1 MNISFEN
8 VDKVSAL
15 LTMKIEKSDYAE
27 KVEKALKEFRKKA
40 NLPGFRPGQ
49 VPMGLLKRRF
59 GTEILAVEIV
69 IVIACGGYDIDVS
82 VRNSYHVVT

>member
-15 LTMKIEKSDYAE
+15 LTLKVEKADYEE
-27 KVEKALKEFRKKA
+27 KVEKALKDFRKKA

-49 VPMGLLKRRF
+49 VPMGLLKKRF
-59 GTEILAVEIV
+59 GTEILAEEINKKRFQKKQKK
-69 IVIACGGYDIDVS
+69 S
-82 VRNSYHVVT
+82 

>member
-27 KVEKALKEFRKKA
+27 KVEKALKDFRKKA

-49 VPMGLLKRRF
+49 VPMGLLKKRF
-59 GTEILAVEIV
+59 CTIESMIRTGPP
-69 IVIACGGYDIDVS
+69 
-82 VRNSYHVVT
+82 

>member
-27 KVEKALKEFRKKA
+27 KVEKK
-40 NLPGFRPGQ
+40 
-49 VPMGLLKRRF
+49 
-59 GTEILAVEIV
+59 
-69 IVIACGGYDIDVS
+69 
-82 VRNSYHVVT
+82 